1 MHPSGSKWDVV
12 GYEPIPRSLFAERRS
27 LVSRCSMIFEPFHTR
42 LTLDPKGRLTLPI
55 QLRHALSAAGR
66 NRLVAIANDGNQGGL
81 SLFTL
86 EKYRESISA
95 RTADIDPFA
104 PHGIDFLRAI
114 VSTNQTLTIDGNGR
128 VLVPGDLRD
137 LAGIEREVVAFS
149 MAGWFELWDRSRWEG
164 RAYPE
169 AIDRWSALPAGAS
182 EGEGA

>member
-1 MHPSGSKWDVV
+1 M
-12 GYEPIPRSLFAERRS
+12 PILRPLFAERRS

-42 LTLDPKGRLTLPI
+42 LMLDPKGRLTLPI
-55 QLRHALSAAGR
+55 QLRHALAGVGQ
-66 NRLVAIANDGNQGGL
+66 NRLVAIANDGDQGGL

-86 EKYRESISA
+86 ENYRAAIDA

-104 PHGIDFLRAI
+104 PRGINFLRAI

-128 VLVPGDLRD
+128 VLVPGDLRA

-149 MAGWFELWDRSRWEG
+149 MAGWFELWDQERWDG

-169 AIDRWSALPAGAS
+169 AIDRWSALPAGGTK
-182 EGEGA
+182 EEGA